1 MRKKNEPTFPI
12 TLPMALVLTACSSSS
27 SGGPSDASA
36 VGTTVDASHSTDGG
50 PGDSGTDGDP
60 CAQGTL
66 YSRLGG
72 HAGIRS
78 AVNAVVAGELGD
90 TDIKSY
96 FFNQLETPVP
106 STSPTAGEIEECL
119 TDQLGAAAGG
129 PEVYPPV
136 GGAYDD
142 GGGNFG
148 GPAGTWMCRDMATIH
163 QSLLISGGTFDKFMT
178 IAGGVLTAANVC
190 PSDIAA
196 VAGVLTSARS
206 SVVYA
211 PLADAGYQAYPGDA
225 GANSSAVGT
234 TVDASATDGGPGD
247 SGTDGDPCA
256 QGTLYSR
263 LGGHAGI
270 RSAVNA
276 VVAGEL
282 GDTDIKSYFFNQLK
296 TPVPSTSPTA
306 GEIEEC
312 LTDQLGAAA
321 GGPEVYPP
329 VGGAYDDGG
338 GNFGGPAGTW
348 MCRDMATIHQS
359 LLISGGTFDK
369 FVTIAGGVLTAANVC
384 PSDIAAVAGVLTSAR
399 SSVVYAPLADAGY
412 QAYPGDAGGN

>member
-1 MRKKNEPTFPI
+1 MPKHRTVATFGI
-12 TLPMALVLTACSSSS
+12 MVPMAWAASACSSSTS
-27 SGGPSDASA
+27 AGPSHSSATGSALDA
-36 VGTTVDASHSTDGG
+36 GTDAAGG
-50 PGDSGTDGDP
+50 SDSGTDGAP
-60 CAQGTL
+60 CSSGTL
-66 YSRLGG
+66 YTRLGG
-72 HAGIRS
+72 HSGIRS

-90 TDIKSY
+90 PDIQSY
-96 FFNQLETPVP
+96 FFNQLQSPVP
-106 STSPTAGEIEECL
+106 STSPTGGEIEECL

-142 GGGNFG
+142 GGGNLG

-163 QSLLISGGTFDKFMT
+163 QKLLISGGTFDKFIT

-190 PSDIAA
+190 PDDITTVAA
-196 VAGVLTSARS
+196 VLTGARP
-206 SVVYA
+206 SVVDA
-211 PLADAGYQAYPGDA
+211 PLADAGYEPYPGDS
-225 GANSSAVGT
+225 GAASSALDAGT
-234 TVDASATDGGPGD
+234 PDSGGTDG
-247 SGTDGDPCA
+247 GTDGDPCA
-256 QGTLYSR
+256 AGTLYSR

-282 GDTDIKSYFFNQLK
+282 GDSDIKSYFFNQLR
-296 TPVPSTSPTA
+296 TPVPSTSPTG

-338 GNFGGPAGTW
+338 GNLGGPAGTW
-348 MCRDMATIHQS
+348 MCRDMATIHQK

-369 FVTIAGGVLTAANVC
+369 FITIAGGVLTAANVC
-384 PSDIAAVAGVLTSAR
+384 PNDITAVAMVLTGAR